1 MGGTRASY
9 YFGAMSVLWLA
20 LGLIQIIPPSLR
32 NSVPLISALVA
43 IVAGLIAGA
52 VGSVVFSRRQLRVL
66 AAKSEAKIRFVT
78 LLLWAGALCIACG
91 VLLLVVGASVEM
103 LLVAWMFVLPLNVTA
118 LATSAFVFFSW
129 ELKNK
134 RVILLRGL
142 LFTKLYVFPE
152 VSRSAVQ

>member
-20 LGLIQIIPPSLR
+20 SGLIQIIPPSLR

-43 IVAGLIAGA
+43 GLIAGA

-66 AAKSEAKIRFVT
+66 VAKSEAKIRFVT

-152 VSRSAVQ
+152 VSRTAVQ